1 MSEGD
6 KRPMGRPSKHGRPMK
21 DSERA
26 AASRARLRAEIEAGD
41 PARWSER
48 ACCEVITRKKYASCK
63 EAAWRRLGEIN
74 GFEQ

>member
-6 KRPMGRPSKHGRPMK
+6 KRPIGRPPKYGRPME

-26 AASRARLRAEIEAGD
+26 AASRARLRAEIESGD

-48 ACCEVITRKKYASCK
+48 ACCEVITKKKYASYK
-63 EAAWRRLGEIN
+63 ELAWRRLGEIN